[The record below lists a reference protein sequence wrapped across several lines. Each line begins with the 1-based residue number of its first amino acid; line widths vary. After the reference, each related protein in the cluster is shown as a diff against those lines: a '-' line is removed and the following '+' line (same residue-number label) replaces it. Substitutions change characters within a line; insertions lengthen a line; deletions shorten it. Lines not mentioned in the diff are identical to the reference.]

1 MVAKTKQ
8 NLQDVIDF
16 TIQSLQKYRESKWV
30 IRNCLTPS
38 KKAFMTTYVLCQVVL
53 LSHNERLIIKSDF
66 LEFVYRVFFPNEQTP
81 GAYYSHGVDSIHSN
95 T

>member
-1 MVAKTKQ
+1 MGHQKLS
-8 NLQDVIDF
+8 NP
-16 TIQSLQKYRESKWV
+16 IQES
-30 IRNCLTPS
+30 IYDYIP
-38 KKAFMTTYVLCQVVL
+38 MYVLCQVVL

-81 GAYYSHGVDSIHSN
+81 GAYYSHGVDNIHSN